1 MTTKMKNPAAI
12 FITITALIFSLGVGI
27 CSGSENAANIDDL
40 LKVLKTFEKGINTK
54 DIDMAMSACHHD
66 ISIQAGSAKKKL
78 MYGWDDYKVHL
89 ADWVQGVKDF
99 EHFDFRKAVIGED
112 RASFVCDANL
122 MALSKKTGEW
132 KMRTVLDIT
141 YEFAKEGDKWLIL
154 KRTY

>member
-1 MTTKMKNPAAI
+1 MTTMMKNLTAVLI
-12 FITITALIFSLGVGI
+12 IVTALSFTVVLGI
-27 CSGSENAANIDDL
+27 CADKGNGTTVDEL
-40 LKVLKTFEKGINTK
+40 VKTLKTFETGINTK
-54 DIDMAMSACHHD
+54 DIDMAMSACHPD

-78 MYGWDDYKVHL
+78 MYGWDDYKEHL
-89 ADWVQGVKDF
+89 AEWIQGVK
-99 EHFDFRKAVIGED
+99 ELNHYDFRKTVIGED

-141 YEFAKEGDKWLIL
+141 YEFAKEGKKWLIL